1 MDYIAQA
8 KSVYEEIQ
16 RLVKERLIRSP
27 ADDAAQVYK
36 AVETG
41 TMSYLS
47 RIVLED
53 AEASE
58 SELELFNAVF
68 DRRLTLE
75 QFCDFLS
82 LSRDYA
88 TKTMEAPPAYF
99 RIIAEGYDRPGGSK
113 TSRFL
118 ADRLEALGLMVAACD
133 RQRSNG
139 EVRVVSLYRG
149 MLDSYLDRLGVAPL
163 SATDTIEPVDRKLA
177 PEDVPVEAEAELD
190 VPTDSQGRLVL
201 RIPRAPRDTPPDL
214 PPPKPALPTVP
225 PPHHPQARQMAQ
237 EPATLPKPVTQKM
250 AGVDQLLAELNAYVG
265 LANIKQDVRTLV
277 NLIKVRKLRQERGFP
292 VSQMTLH
299 MVFTG
304 NPGTGK
310 TTVARLLARIY
321 KSLGVLPKGHLIE
334 TDRAGL
340 VAGYMGQTAPRVQ
353 EVVESARGGILFI
366 DEAYSLAPNDDGG
379 GDYAR
384 EAVDTLL
391 RLMENYRNELV
402 VIVAGYTEPMEDFL
416 DSNPGLRS
424 RFNKYL
430 CFLDYSPEELVLILE
445 RMTSKDGFE
454 VAPDALSFIRGYC
467 EEKMVED
474 AKAFGNARGVRNLF
488 EKAVANQANRI
499 TAMDEVSDETLGR
512 LELVDFVLA
521 GAVKS

>member
-16 RLVKERLIRSP
+16 RLVKGKLVRSP
-27 ADDAAQVYK
+27 ADDAAQVRK

-41 TMSYLS
+41 TMAYFS

-53 AEASE
+53 SEASE

-82 LSRDYA
+82 LSRDYSSKA
-88 TKTMEAPPAYF
+88 MEAPPSYF
-99 RIIAEGYDRPGGSK
+99 RIIAEGYDRPVGGK

-149 MLDSYLDRLGVAPL
+149 MLEAYLDRLGVAQL
-163 SATDTIEPVDRKLA
+163 SASDTIEPADRHPPQA
-177 PEDVPVEAEAELD
+177 EPAAAAEAEPE

-201 RIPRAPRDTPPDL
+201 RIPKTPRQSPPDL
-214 PPPKPALPTVP
+214 PPVAPSPPMVQ
-225 PPHHPQARQMAQ
+225 PPHQQARQTAQ
-237 EPATLPKPVTQKM
+237 AEAVLPKPVVQKT
-250 AGVDQLLAELNAYVG
+250 AGVDQLMAELNAYVG

-353 EVVESARGGILFI
+353 EVVESARGGVLFI

-391 RLMENYRNELV
+391 RLMENYRSDLV
-402 VIVAGYTEPMEDFL
+402 VIVAGYTEPMEEFL

-430 CFLDYSPEELVLILE
+430 CFLDYTPEELVLILE
-445 RMTSKDGFE
+445 RMTSKDGFD

-467 EEKMVED
+467 EEKMAED

-499 TAMDEVSDETLGR
+499 TAMEQVSDEELGR